1 MEQNWVRCVL
11 PLELLPFLCG
21 LPCSYPSGSDGG
33 PLGSFLVKPRLRLG
47 HWKNTKEDLSVVLVL
62 DHLSLTSLG

>member
-1 MEQNWVRCVL
+1 MRCVL

-33 PLGSFLVKPRLRLG
+33 TLGSFFLKARLRLG
-47 HWKNTKEDLSVVLVL
+47 HWKITKEDLSVVLVL
-62 DHLSLTSLG
+62 DHLSLTSSG